1 MSQTLAYSK
10 LNLEF
15 DRDLFIREYDERILP
30 NGIPIN
36 NDLASIK
43 QTEKLNRVW
52 GMVDPALY
60 NTGDTY
66 IQPGDHT
73 TMKRIKRSVP
83 AWTMTQLMQLDT
95 ETVSDPLLK
104 LTGPIGGTSL
114 RNETLAAE
122 YKFTIKPHFSDLA
135 IVEWIGKNLLLTDI
149 RSIHCVSLEE
159 GSFATIHRDAKG
171 LYNEKSSAGINR
183 VFGQGYVT
191 VCINVSSGGV
201 PLYWSLDGADAVH
214 SRKADDMVYLAN
226 DYFLHGVPVCAS
238 RRRQVR
244 VTGIPVNGFYD
255 SLDQT
260 TTVDVGQGYN
270 FDPTYP
276 NI

>member
-15 DRDLFIREYDERILP
+15 DRDLFIKEYDERILP

-36 NDLASIK
+36 NDLISIK

-73 TMKRIKRSVP
+73 TMKSIKRNIP

-95 ETVSDPLLK
+95 ASVSDPLLK

-114 RNETLAAE
+114 RNETLTSE
-122 YKFTIKPHFSDLA
+122 YRFTVKPHFADLA
-135 IVEWIGKNLLLTDI
+135 IVQWIKNNLPLTNI
-149 RSIHCVSLEE
+149 RSIHCVSLEP

-171 LYNEKSSAGINR
+171 LYSEKSSAGVNR
-183 VFGQGYVT
+183 VFGQGFVT

-201 PLYWSLDGADAVH
+201 PLYWSLDGADAAH
-214 SRKADDMVYLAN
+214 SYKANDMVYLSN
-226 DYFLHGVPVCAS
+226 DYFLHGVPVCTS

-244 VTGIPVNGFYD
+244 VTGIPVNGFYEL
-255 SLDQT
+255 LDQAT
-260 TTVDVGQGYN
+260 TIDVGQGYS
-270 FDPTYP
+270 FDPAYP